1 MAAGKVLSFG
11 LAVMVVGPILAN
23 DHWSADHDRRDR
35 RIEARLTGYEETPST
50 ISTTGRGSFKAVVTK
65 DDEIVY
71 ELNYSNLETDI
82 TQAHIHFGRPG
93 LSGGIAAWLCG
104 TPTNPGPTGNL
115 PPQCVLGTEGSV
127 SGTITAAQV
136 IGPAGQ
142 GIAAGEFAELLDAIR
157 AGATYANVHTTGRP
171 GGEIRGL
178 VH

>member
-1 MAAGKVLSFG
+1 MAAGKILSFG
-11 LAVMVVGPILAN
+11 LAVVVAGPLLAN
-23 DHWSADHDRRDR
+23 DQWSSDHDRRDR
-35 RIEARLTGYEETPST
+35 RIEARLSGYEENPTL
-50 ISTTGRGSFKAVVTK
+50 STTGRGSFEAVVTT
-65 DDEIVY
+65 DNEIVY
-71 ELNYSNLETDI
+71 QLSYANLESDI

-93 LSGGIAAWLCG
+93 INGGIAAWLCG

-115 PPQCVLGTEGSV
+115 PPQCELGTDGSV

-136 IGPAGQ
+136 IGPGGQ
-142 GIAAGEFAELLDAIR
+142 GIAAGEFAELLDAVR